1 MKTQANSRFNEQGIH
16 EQEGWTERYRDVTT
30 SAIDEYP
37 LSTTIGVFAVGM
49 SIGMLVGCAM
59 TGSTQP
65 RHRQLAESLGRRM
78 LEAAQEYA
86 PASIQKYL
94 HS

>member
-1 MKTQANSRFNEQGIH
+1 MTTQANSRFNEQGISD
-16 EQEGWTERYRDVTT
+16 QEGWTERCRDATA

-37 LSTTIGVFAVGM
+37 ISTTIGVFAVGM
-49 SIGMLVGCAM
+49 SVGMLIGCALA
-59 TGSTQP
+59 GPAQP

-86 PASIQKYL
+86 PASVQKYL